1 MLRAPLPQLA
11 LLGILATSRFGVV
24 SASGNL
30 LRRSLGSSEDANP
43 VKQEVPSGL
52 EDEPPL
58 ELPEEGSL
66 IAMQFSPDPYATRDH
81 LEMILNGELF
91 LSGIRY
97 GPFSFRNDE
106 VTTSNDD
113 WRSDAY
119 DVDGDFCVFDPSLN
133 KSDPAKYP
141 TVQDVAG
148 ESLHCGEHRYTMPL
162 AEVARAVRKHDASS
176 KSNLVKS
183 LPVSGLLFHEGYSGA
198 GLLSNAL
205 TTFDSTLVIS
215 EHDALSEALA
225 ACDTLKNRY
234 QVDNCSSVKQQQL
247 VRDIVTLLSRT
258 SETHMENVRNVDKL
272 YLKLQGASAAYL
284 PILRALYPSAPWVF
298 VYRNAEHALAKHM
311 DRKRSKACI
320 KKRRNPSSALSSK
333 SEENEVDLETITHH
347 EVCAL
352 HLASL
357 LGVAFHEHEESHTGM
372 LLSYDEHVK
381 GNVDGFVD
389 IILPY
394 LGLQNEIDADPAAV
408 RERVEGILSVRSN
421 TSTRLN
427 PEDHVWNGE
436 TIEVSEEVENAVKV
450 FMSQEMESIAR
461 SRM

>member
-11 LLGILATSRFGVV
+11 LLGILATSRFEVV
-24 SASGNL
+24 SASGGP
-30 LRRSLGSSEDANP
+30 LRRHLRSSDDANQ
-43 VKQEVPSGL
+43 VEQEVPSGL
-52 EDEPPL
+52 EENPP
-58 ELPEEGSL
+58 
-66 IAMQFSPDPYATRDH
+66 SPDPYATRDH
-81 LEMILNGELF
+81 LKMILNGELF

-97 GPFSFRNDE
+97 GPSSFKNAE

-119 DVDGDFCVFDPSLN
+119 DVDGEFCVFDPSLN
-133 KSDPAKYP
+133 KSDPAKHP
-141 TVQDVAG
+141 TVQDVAS
-148 ESLHCGEHRYTMPL
+148 ESLHCEEHRYTMPL
-162 AEVARAVRKHDASS
+162 AEVARAVRKQDGASS
-176 KSNLVKS
+176 KRIGVKR

-247 VRDIVTLLSRT
+247 VHDVVTLLSRT
-258 SETHMENVRNVDKL
+258 SESHMENVQNVDKL

-284 PILRALYPSAPWVF
+284 PTLRSLYPDAPWVF

-311 DRKRSKACI
+311 DSERSKACI
-320 KKRRNPSSALSSK
+320 ETRINPSSALSSK
-333 SEENEVDLETITHH
+333 CEENEVDLETLSHH

-357 LGVAFHEHEESHTGM
+357 LEMAFHEHEESHTGM
-372 LLSYDEHVK
+372 LLSYDEDVK
-381 GNVDGFVD
+381 ENVDGIVD
-389 IILPY
+389 VILTY
-394 LGLQNEIDADPAAV
+394 LGLRNEIDADPV
-408 RERVEGILSVRSN
+408 EVKERVEGVLSVRSN
-421 TSTRLN
+421 TSGLDPDDR
-427 PEDHVWNGE
+427 VWNGE
-436 TIEVSEEVENAVKV
+436 TVEVSKEVENAVKV
-450 FMSQEMESIAR
+450 FMSQEIESIAR
-461 SRM
+461 V